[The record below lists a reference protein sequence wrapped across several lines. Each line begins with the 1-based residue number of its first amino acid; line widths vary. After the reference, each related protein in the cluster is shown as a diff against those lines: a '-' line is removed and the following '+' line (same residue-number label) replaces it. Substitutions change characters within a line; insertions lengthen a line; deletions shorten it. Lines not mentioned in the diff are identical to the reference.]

1 MLAAAL
7 RATRESQTA
16 KHLGSKNS
24 GFAHW
29 TDYCGAHGLDPRL
42 HGYGVPQRTAIILA
56 YGQQYRA
63 WGKWSAGRTKRLVRA
78 GTVDKALQAVGS
90 GFTNLGLEDP
100 RKDRLSNTLL
110 PAIREFLDGLRSMD
124 SPASRVYPVGLQFIR
139 QMPAILDFG
148 HYSEGT
154 LNQHIFNLTVVGF
167 FWLLR
172 PCEFLR
178 STEAHLQTKAFQLKD
193 VSFTYRGRQVSA
205 PNASF
210 LNDVRN
216 HRHIHDAA
224 LTFTEQKNGVKGEI
238 IRQRATNHEF
248 LCPAKSL
255 AWIVRHMLKH
265 GADPDT
271 PIYYHWCAYRKYLR
285 PISYDM
291 VTAGLRV
298 CAQQLFSTTG
308 IDPSLL
314 TVKGLRPG
322 GATALLCAGV
332 DSNATALLGRWRSD
346 AMLRYLRAQA
356 AAYSNHYSQLMLDSG
371 SYTFTPQSFARDGL
385 PDEASEDLREA
396 NALYMLRTAAD
407 DGETSDEDSTSG

>member
-7 RATRESQTA
+7 QATRESQTA

-29 TDYCGAHGLDPRL
+29 TEYCEANGLDPSL
-42 HGYGVPQRTAIILA
+42 SGYNVPQRTAVVLA
-56 YGQQYRA
+56 YGQQYRE
-63 WGKWSAGRTKRLVRA
+63 WGKWSPGRPKRFVRA
-78 GTVDKALQAVGS
+78 GTVVKALTSVGS
-90 GFTNLGLEDP
+90 GFTNLGLQDP
-100 RKDRLSNTLL
+100 RKDEFTNALL
-110 PAIREFLDGLRSMD
+110 PAIREFQDGLRKMD

-139 QMPAILDFG
+139 HLPDILDFD
-148 HYSEGT
+148 HSTEGT
-154 LNQHIFNLTVVGF
+154 INQHIVNLTIVGF

-178 STEAHLQTKAFQLKD
+178 SPEAHLQTKAFQLKD
-193 VSFTYRGRQVSA
+193 ISFTYRGRQVSA

-216 HRHIHDAA
+216 WRHIHDAA
-224 LTFTEQKNGVKGEI
+224 LMFTEQKNGVKGEI
-238 IRQRATNHEF
+238 IRQRATNHDF
-248 LCPAKSL
+248 LCPAKAL

-265 GADPDT
+265 RAGPDT
-271 PIYYHWCAYRKYLR
+271 YIYSHWCAYRKYLR

-291 VTAGLRV
+291 VTTGLRL
-298 CAQQLFSTTG
+298 CAEELFSSTG
-308 IDPSLL
+308 IKPSLL

-356 AAYSNHYSQLMLDSG
+356 AAYTNHYSQLMLDSG
-371 SYTFTPQSFARDGL
+371 SYTFTPQSFSLDGL
-385 PDEASEDLREA
+385 PDEASQDLREA
-396 NALYMLRTAAD
+396 NALYMLTTPN
-407 DGETSDEDSTSG
+407 GETSDDDSDQSE